1 MAPREN
7 PVMNSPVRV
16 VAIIQA
22 RMGSNRLPGKV
33 LLELAG
39 EPMITRVVNRVN
51 RAKTFAEVVI
61 ATTTEPADDALS
73 AVCSAKKWACFRGSQ
88 DDVLDRYYL
97 AALAHGADVVVRI
110 TSDCP
115 LIEPEI
121 IDQVVRQLISQ
132 PAVDYACNLLPHR
145 TFPRGLDVEAFWM
158 RTLANLW
165 AKDENP
171 SWREHVT
178 QYLHQNPDEFRICG
192 LTQECDLSAMR
203 WTVDTREDL
212 ALIRQIYE
220 AFGHDNFSMRE
231 VVSLLEQHP
240 HWSDLNGHIQQKA
253 IY

>member
-1 MAPREN
+1 
-7 PVMNSPVRV
+7 MNSCFRV

-33 LLELAG
+33 LLDLAG
-39 EPMITRVVNRVN
+39 EPMITRVVNRVT
-51 RAKTFAEVVI
+51 RAETVNQVMI
-61 ATTTEPADDALS
+61 ATTTEPADDAL
-73 AVCSAKKWACFRGSQ
+73 AAICSEKGWTCFRGSQ

-97 AALAHGADVVVRI
+97 AALAHKADVVVRI

-121 IDQVVRQLISQ
+121 IDQVVRQLTSQ

-158 RTLANLW
+158 KTLARLW
-165 AKDENP
+165 STDKNP
-171 SWREHVT
+171 GWREHVT
-178 QYLHQNPDEFRICG
+178 QYLHQNPQEFTMCG
-192 LTQECDLSAMR
+192 LGQEPDMSAMR
-203 WTVDTREDL
+203 WTVDTLEDL

-220 AFGHDNFSMRE
+220 AFGHDNFSLRD

-240 HWSDLNGHIQQKA
+240 EWSDLNGHIQQKA
-253 IY
+253 FG